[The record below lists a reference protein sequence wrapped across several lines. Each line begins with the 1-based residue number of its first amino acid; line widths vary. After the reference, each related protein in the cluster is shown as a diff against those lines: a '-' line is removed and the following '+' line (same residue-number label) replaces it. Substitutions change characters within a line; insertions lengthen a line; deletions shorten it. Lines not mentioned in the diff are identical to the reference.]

1 MSAPPGGQLQPFRI
15 AVIPGDGIGKE
26 VVPVAVDLLRRATE
40 GVAPGLE
47 FVEFPWGCDY
57 YLATGRMMPEDALET
72 LRPFDAIFLG
82 AIGDPARVADHVS
95 LWGLLLAIRRGFHQ
109 SLNLRPARYLP
120 GLPSPLRDATGL
132 DVLVVRENS
141 EGEYSR
147 IGGLLGEGADEQ
159 AFQVSVFTRRAA
171 ERAMR
176 FAFEA
181 ARRRRGHVTCATK
194 SNAIE
199 HTMPFWDRVF
209 REVAAEYTDVET
221 RLMHVDAL
229 AARLVTEPGSLDVIV
244 ASNLFGDILTDLSA
258 ALMGSIGV
266 APAANIDPEG
276 GHPPMFEPV
285 HGSAPDIAGQGI
297 ANPIGQAW
305 TGVLLLEH
313 LGLEEPAARLMAAIE
328 GAVAAGEVTRDLGG
342 RLSTIE
348 AGQAIAARLNGASA
362 PRP

>member
-1 MSAPPGGQLQPFRI
+1 MGSRAEPLRI
-15 AVIPGDGIGKE
+15 AVIPGDGIGRE
-26 VVPVAVDLLRRATE
+26 VVPVALDLVRRALGPAGPALDST
-40 GVAPGLE
+40 
-47 FVEFPWGCDY
+47 EFPWGCDF
-57 YLATGRMMPEDALET
+57 YLETGRMMPEDALET
-72 LRPFDAIFLG
+72 LRRFDAIFLG
-82 AIGDPARVADHVS
+82 AIGDPARVPDHVS

-120 GLPSPLRDATGL
+120 GLPSPLRDPTGL

-147 IGGLLGEGADEQ
+147 IGGLSGDGPDEQ
-159 AFQVSVFTRRAA
+159 AYQVSVFTRRAS

-176 FAFEA
+176 HAFDA
-181 ARRRRGHVTCATK
+181 ARRRRRHVTCATK

-209 REVAAEYTDVET
+209 REVAADYPDVES

-229 AARLVTEPGSLDVIV
+229 AARLVTAPATLDVIV
-244 ASNLFGDILTDLSA
+244 ASNLFGDILTDLVA

-276 GHPPMFEPV
+276 RYPSMFEPV

-297 ANPIGQAW
+297 ADPIGQAW
-305 TGVLLLEH
+305 TAVLMLDH
-313 LGLEEPAARLMAAIE
+313 LGLAEPAARLMRAIE
-328 GAVAAGEVTRDLGG
+328 GAVAAGEVTPDLGG
-342 RLSTIE
+342 TLSTAE
-348 AGQAIAARLNGASA
+348 AGEAIGGRLDVGSAASA
-362 PRP
+362 ST